1 MPKRRLSKQQRSR
14 ISKRTLA
21 SANINSVDNCETG
34 VVVSHHGKQIEIL
47 AGALFSPTKP
57 EQRQKL
63 RSHIRANLPLLVCG
77 DRVLWRADEASPNQ
91 AVVEQLETRDNL
103 LLRPRPFTEP
113 KPVAAN
119 IGLIVLVLAVSPL
132 PISSLIDRY
141 LIAAEQMDVEIIIV
155 LNKLD
160 LLGLEDS
167 DARASDIQELEE
179 LAALYAGLG
188 YPLFGLSTLID
199 LSNEQPHEKSAQH
212 NTLTSSPKLAQLLK
226 SEEDLLE
233 RLNGETSILVGQ
245 SGVGKSSLINLIAGD
260 TVSATGEIS
269 SSNEKGKHTTT
280 NSTLHLFASD
290 QAEKNRRDAN
300 SKPGNTFDQYAIID
314 SPGIRE
320 FGLWHLD
327 QQDIINGMR
336 EFRELAND
344 CQFRDCDHERSQGC
358 AILAALDE
366 ERIHPR
372 RAASYRAIL
381 ASLENE

>member
-21 SANINSVDNCETG
+21 SAETNSVDNCEAG
-34 VVVSHHGKQIEIL
+34 IVVSHHGKQIEIL
-47 AGALFSPTKP
+47 AGALFEQARP
-57 EQRQKL
+57 EQRKKL

-77 DRVLWRADEASPNQ
+77 DRVLWRVDEASQ
-91 AVVEQLETRDNL
+91 DLAVVEQLETRDNL
-103 LLRPRPFTEP
+103 LQRPRPFTEP

-119 IGLIVLVLAVSPL
+119 IGLIVLVLAVAPL

-141 LIAAEQMDVEIIIV
+141 LIAAEQIDVEIVIV

-160 LLGLEDS
+160 LLSLEDS
-167 DARASDIQELEE
+167 DTRASDIQELEE
-179 LAALYAGLG
+179 LAELYTGLG
-188 YPLFGLSTLID
+188 YPLFGLSTKKL
-199 LSNEQPHEKSAQH
+199 PEKSAQQ
-212 NTLTSSPKLAQLLK
+212 NVLSSSTKLAKLLQ
-226 SEEDLLE
+226 SQDDLLE
-233 RLNGETSILVGQ
+233 RLNGQTSILVGQ

-290 QAEKNRRDAN
+290 SAGVTRREAN
-300 SKPGNTFDQYAIID
+300 SRSGNAFEQYAIID

-327 QQDIINGMR
+327 QKDIINGMR
-336 EFRELAND
+336 EFRALAND
-344 CQFRDCDHERSQGC
+344 CQFRDCDHERSKGC

-372 RAASYRAIL
+372 RAASYRTIL
-381 ASLENE
+381 ASLERD